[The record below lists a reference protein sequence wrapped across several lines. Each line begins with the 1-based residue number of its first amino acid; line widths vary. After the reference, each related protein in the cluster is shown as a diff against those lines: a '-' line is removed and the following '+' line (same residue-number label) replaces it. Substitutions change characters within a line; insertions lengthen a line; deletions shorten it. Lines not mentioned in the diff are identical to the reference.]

1 MNLVYIDIQDFF
13 QKSAACKRLSRQE
26 EIDCAIRMKAGD
38 SDARERIIQSYLPI
52 IAGHIKRL
60 PEHMQT
66 LGCAL
71 YFQSELEKAI
81 DCFDFVQY
89 REPFMN
95 RINWIGRQAM
105 TKYLA
110 RRG

>member
-1 MNLVYIDIQDFF
+1 MVYIDIEDFF

-71 YFQSELEKAI
+71 YFQAELERAI
-81 DCFDFVQY
+81 DRFDFLQD
-89 REPFMN
+89 REPFLH
-95 RINWIGRQAM
+95 RISWISRQAM

>member
-1 MNLVYIDIQDFF
+1 MIYIDIQDFF
-13 QKSAACKRLSRQE
+13 HKAEACKRLSRQE
-26 EIDCAIRMKAGD
+26 EIDCAIRMKTGD
-38 SDARERIIQSYLPI
+38 SDARACLIQSYLPI

-71 YFQSELEKAI
+71 YFKTELERAI
-81 DCFDFVQY
+81 DRFDFLQD

-95 RINWIGRQAM
+95 RINWISRQAV

>member
-1 MNLVYIDIQDFF
+1 MVYIDIEDFF
-13 QKSAACKRLSRQE
+13 QKAAACKRLSRQE

-60 PEHMQT
+60 PEHMRT

-71 YFQSELEKAI
+71 YFQAELEKAI

-95 RINWIGRQAM
+95 RINRICRQA
-105 TKYLA
+105 TAKYLA
-110 RRG
+110 RKE